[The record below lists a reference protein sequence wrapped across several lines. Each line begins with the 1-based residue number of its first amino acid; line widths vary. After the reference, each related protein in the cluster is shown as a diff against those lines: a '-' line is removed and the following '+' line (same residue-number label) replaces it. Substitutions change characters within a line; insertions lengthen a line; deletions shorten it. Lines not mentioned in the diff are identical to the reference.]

1 MGNWDIIIIGGG
13 PAGLTAGIYASRA
26 RLNTLLIEKL
36 VPGGLVVSTDKVENY
51 PGFPGGIVGAELTKR
66 MEEQAREFGLE
77 IVIEEVKSLAVRDGV
92 KIVRTPSNEYK
103 ATAVIIAT
111 GTEPKRLNVPGEEKF
126 RGRGVSYCATCD
138 GPFFK
143 DKDIVVVGCGSSG
156 IQEGI
161 FLLRFAKQINFVEF
175 LPYMTAEK
183 ILQEKAQKEPRTKF
197 YLEHAVTA
205 INGDETVSSV
215 TIKERKTGKEKI
227 IEAQGVFIYVGLNP
241 ITKFV
246 KGTVKLDAH
255 GYVVVDENLETSI
268 PGVFAAGDVRAN
280 SLRQIAT
287 ATGDGTLAALMA
299 EKYVENIKDI
309 VKNNMKE
316 YER

>member
-1 MGNWDIIIIGGG
+1 MSDWDIIIIGGG

-26 RLNTLLIEKL
+26 RLRTLLIEKL
-36 VPGGLVVSTDKVENY
+36 MPGGLAASTDKVENY
-51 PGFPGGIVGAELTKR
+51 PGFPGGIAGAELTKR
-66 MEEQAREFGLE
+66 MEDQAREFGLE
-77 IVIEEVKSLAVRDGV
+77 IVIEEVKSLTVKNKV
-92 KIVRTPSNEYK
+92 KIVKTASAEYE
-103 ATAVIIAT
+103 AASVIIAT
-111 GTEPKRLNVPGEEKF
+111 GTQPKKLNVPGEDKF

-183 ILQEKAQKEPRTKF
+183 ILQERIQKESRTKF
-197 YLEHAVTA
+197 HFGHALTA
-205 INGDETVSSV
+205 INGEEAVASV
-215 TIKERKTGKEKI
+215 TIKERKTGKEKT

-241 ITKFV
+241 ITEFLKD
-246 KGTVKLDAH
+246 TVKLDDY
-255 GYVVVDENLETSI
+255 GYIVVDENLETSI
-268 PGVFAAGDVRAN
+268 SGVFAAGDVRTN
-280 SLRQIAT
+280 SLRQIST

-299 EKYVENIKDI
+299 EEYVEKL
-309 VKNNMKE
+309 KWGQ
-316 YER
+316 